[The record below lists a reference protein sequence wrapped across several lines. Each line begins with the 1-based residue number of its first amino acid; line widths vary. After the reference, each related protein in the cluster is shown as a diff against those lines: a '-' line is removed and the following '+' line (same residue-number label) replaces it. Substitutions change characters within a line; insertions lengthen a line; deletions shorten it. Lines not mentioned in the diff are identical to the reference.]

1 MQMATPI
8 PEMSQKPISVE
19 QSDEWTTEILYPVFS
34 DDIMVF
40 HGSTLVST
48 IPPHRCRFLVEHEP

>member
-1 MQMATPI
+1 MATPI
-8 PEMSQKPISVE
+8 PDKNTKPIFVE
-19 QSDEWTTEILYPVFS
+19 QSDEWTTDILFPVFS

-48 IPPHRCRFLVEHEP
+48 IPPHRCIYF

>member
-1 MQMATPI
+1 MATPI
-8 PEMSQKPISVE
+8 LEASQKPVLAE
-19 QSDEWTTEILYPVFS
+19 QNNEWITDILYPVFS

-48 IPPHRCRFLVEHEP
+48 IPPHRCMFLVEYEP